1 MDSSVGVA
9 TDYEL
14 NDWGSIP
21 DGQNFSLFH
30 PASYSIGIMGTFPYG
45 KAAGV

>member
-1 MDSSVGVA
+1 MT

-14 NDWGSIP
+14 DDWGSIP
-21 DGQNFSLFH
+21 DGQDFPLFH
-30 PASYSIGIMGTFPYG
+30 SSSAPVGIMGTFPYG